1 MARIARS
8 RAARLGR
15 RVGIAVFSLFVAIPT
30 AAWSIQIMQVVWAPP
45 PGTAPETC
53 REGLRSLLDAVA
65 RARAPGEL
73 EHRSERATMERFRA
87 ALLPEWSFRGGLNG
101 LCRTAEE
108 AAMLKTIDGLR
119 YAEEHA
125 VRYEAT
131 ALLAQR
137 AAATAL
143 STKLREPE
151 KQSP

>member
-1 MARIARS
+1 MARTPRS

-30 AAWSIQIMQVVWAPP
+30 AVWSIQIMQVVWAPP
-45 PGTAPETC
+45 PGIAPGNC

-65 RARAPGEL
+65 RARAPEID
-73 EHRSERATMERFRA
+73 ERRSERETMQRFRA
-87 ALLPEWSFRGGLNG
+87 SLLPEWHFRGALDG
-101 LCRTAEE
+101 LCRTPEE
-108 AAMLKTIDGLR
+108 VEMLKTIDGLR

-137 AAATAL
+137 AAAHAL
-143 STKLREPE
+143 STKLREP
-151 KQSP
+151 